1 MGEPLTN
8 FENVVRAMRVML
20 DDFGYGLSRRRVT
33 VSTAGIVPN
42 IDRLREE
49 CPVALAVSL
58 HAPSDALRDR
68 LVPINRKW
76 PLRDLMAAC
85 KRYVEAAH
93 SRDDGE
99 EPPSRPPGLPAR
111 WQRLGSPR
119 DFVTFEYVM
128 LAGVNDAP
136 AHARELL
143 ALTRDVPCKF
153 NLIPF
158 NPFADAGFETSAPET
173 IREFQTLLLQAGVIT
188 TVRKTRGDAI
198 DGACGQLAGK
208 VQDRTR
214 RAIRRS
220 AEAAA

>member
-1 MGEPLTN
+1 
-8 FENVVRAMRVML
+8 VRALRIML

-33 VSTAGIVPN
+33 VSTSGIVPN

-58 HAPSDALRDR
+58 HAPDDVLRDR

-76 PLRDLMAAC
+76 PLRELMAAC
-85 KRYVEAAH
+85 TRYVEAAQ

-99 EPPSRPPGLPAR
+99 APPARHPGLPAR

-128 LAGVNDAP
+128 LAGVNDQP
-136 AHARELL
+136 AHARALL

-158 NPFADAGFETSAPET
+158 NQFPESGFERSSPDA
-173 IREFQTLLLQAGVIT
+173 IRAFQTILLQAGVIT
-188 TVRKTRGDAI
+188 TVRRTRGDAI

-208 VQDRTR
+208 VEDRTR
-214 RAIRRS
+214 RAARRS
-220 AEAAA
+220 AEASA